1 MRADGQQTVLLR
13 IEMGLVLEE
22 RRLGERTLHRV
33 TPAVELARQDRD
45 LAGLLHRIGLTLLLG
60 ADDGETAVAANVVE
74 SINVAVAVLDQEEV
88 IPGYLEP
95 DVFPRLSESLWE

>member
-1 MRADGQQTVLLR
+1 
-13 IEMGLVLEE
+13 
-22 RRLGERTLHRV
+22 
-33 TPAVELARQDRD
+33 
-45 LAGLLHRIGLTLLLG
+45 
-60 ADDGETAVAANVVE
+60 VAANVVE